1 MITQASVER
10 IISAANIIDVIGS
23 EVTLKRS
30 GVNYKACC
38 PFHNESTPSFMVN
51 EAKQIFKCFGCGE
64 GGNVVT
70 YLMKHNSLTFPEA
83 IMALGKRYSIDPEYE
98 KDDDDRKEKRAAD
111 DKLREGIIY
120 VNEMAARF
128 YASQL
133 AGFGMEYLLIRMPE
147 DDIAAW
153 HLGWA
158 PEGWDHLLNHFREK
172 GVREEMMLASGLIR
186 ESEKT
191 GKLYDYFRG
200 RVIFPIHNTAGRVV
214 AFAGRITDPGS
225 KEPKYIN
232 SIETVAYNKSQVLYG
247 MNQAYRGIKE
257 RKTCNLVEGYTDVI
271 AMHRAGIANT
281 VAACGT
287 SVTEQQLQLISR
299 YTRKI
304 NLVGDGDTAGIKS
317 MMRTGSIAL
326 RLGMEVTSVMLP
338 SELDPYDIIQHYQN
352 DHE

>member
-1 MITQASVER
+1 MITQASIER
-10 IISAANIIDVIGS
+10 IISTANIVDVIGADVS
-23 EVTLKRS
+23 LKKS

-38 PFHNESTPSFMVN
+38 PFHNEATPSFMVN
-51 EAKQIFKCFGCGE
+51 DAKQIFKCFGCGE

-70 YLMKHNSLTFPEA
+70 YIMKRGNLTFPEA
-83 IMALGKRYSIDPEYE
+83 IIALGKRYGIDAEFE
-98 KDDDDRKEKRAAD
+98 KDDDERKEKRAAD
-111 DKLREGIIY
+111 EKLREGIMY

-128 YASQL
+128 FASQL
-133 AGFGMEYLLIRMPE
+133 PQANQSMEYLQARIHE

-158 PEGWDHLLNHFREK
+158 PEGWDHLLQYFREK
-172 GVREEMMLASGLIR
+172 GVREDMMLASGLIR

-214 AFAGRITDPGS
+214 AFAGRITDPAS

-247 MNQAYRGIKE
+247 MNQAFRGIKE
-257 RKTCNLVEGYTDVI
+257 RNTCYLVEGYTDVI
-271 AMHRAGIANT
+271 AMHRAGITNT

-287 SVTEQQLQLISR
+287 SVTEQQLQLIAR
-299 YTRKI
+299 YTKKI
-304 NLVGDGDTAGIKS
+304 NLVGDGDNAGIKS
-317 MMRTGSIAL
+317 MMRTGCIAL
-326 RLGMEVTSVMLP
+326 KLGLEVTNVVLP
-338 SELDPYDIIQHYQN
+338 SDQDPYDIIKHY
-352 DHE
+352 HE